1 MTQNQEF
8 LVGSTET
15 ALREF
20 KEGSVWVDIL
30 GELEKWMQMLQEAYD
45 ECNDISEVKKIQGR
59 REAVLHILDLPD
71 KLIEA
76 AKEQRLKEQEERDAR
91 RV

>member
-1 MTQNQEF
+1 MSEDF
-8 LVGSTET
+8 VVYSTET

-20 KEGSVWVDIL
+20 KEGSIWYDISS
-30 GELEKWMQMLQEAYD
+30 ELEKWMQMLQEAYD

-59 REAVLHILDLPD
+59 REAVLHMLDLPD
-71 KLIEA
+71 NLIEA

-91 RV
+91 RT